1 MNSSNFRY
9 LAAIFLIMLMVANS
23 GCNKGAEQTLE
34 SGEATKGLSIGR
46 MRASVWPEYD
56 EASVLAIYD
65 GKFAEDPSHPIKY
78 PIKTSFFVPKGS
90 TISDACSLS
99 YEGQHFCQ
107 LYKTTH
113 RGAYDEISLLL
124 PYPNFY
130 LSFHTPRIDLT
141 KEKRNVDYRIK
152 TNHPVKTMEVNIQ
165 QPLRSSA
172 FDISPAKGAVKAKK
186 DASIS
191 VVTGFNYFTY
201 ALNNVAEDQE
211 SIFGIHYVK
220 KDPKPSVDIKFTSM
234 KGTKIF
240 GSSPYETQRNI
251 KSLVYIL
258 FGAGMLAVIAV
269 MVWLFRSRKKKGG
282 ALT

>member
-9 LAAIFLIMLMVANS
+9 LAAIFLIMLTAANS
-23 GCNKGAEQTLE
+23 GCNKGAEKTLE

-99 YEGQHFCQ
+99 YGGQHFCQ

-130 LSFHTPRIDLT
+130 LSFHTPRMDVAN
-141 KEKRNVDYRIK
+141 EKRNVGYQIK

-172 FDISPAKGAVKAKK
+172 FEISPPKGAVKAKK

-201 ALNNVAEDQE
+201 VMNNVAKDRV
-211 SIFGIHYVK
+211 STFGIHYVK

-240 GSSPYETQRNI
+240 GTAPYEAQRNI
-251 KSLVYIL
+251 KTLVYAV
-258 FGAGMLAVIAV
+258 FGTGALAVIAL
-269 MVWLFRSRKKKGG
+269 MVWFFRSRKKQRGEV
-282 ALT
+282 T